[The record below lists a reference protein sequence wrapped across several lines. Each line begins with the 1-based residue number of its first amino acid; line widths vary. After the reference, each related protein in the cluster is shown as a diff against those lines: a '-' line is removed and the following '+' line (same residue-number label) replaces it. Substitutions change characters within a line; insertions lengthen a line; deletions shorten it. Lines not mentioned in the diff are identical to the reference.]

1 MNMPT
6 PIKCLIIILAVVVAA
21 FTAGAFGVL
30 ALMVG
35 VMIGYVFL
43 AGPAIDRMTEIAFQ
57 TRKSSDAWK
66 RLYYAEL
73 SKGALK
79 YEINP

>member
-6 PIKCLIIILAVVVAA
+6 PIKCLIIILAAVVAA
-21 FTAGAFGVL
+21 FTAGVFGVL

-43 AGPAIDRMTEIAFQ
+43 AGPAFDRMAECAFQ
-57 TRKSSDAWK
+57 AWESAEVWK

-79 YEINP
+79 DEINP